1 MGSSRLRL
9 KGSVEVTVIIN
20 HSQAFCLYGVRRRG
34 LGWAPSREG
43 GPIECKEFCWWQEM
57 GRTFRILRGIVM
69 VWGIPWFGENV
80 LSLDPGSVPLNSI
93 LVASWFI
100 PMLSSPKTRFIM
112 CLSIRF

>member
-1 MGSSRLRL
+1 ME
-9 KGSVEVTVIIN
+9 GSVEVTVIIN

-69 VWGIPWFGENV
+69 VWGITLVWRKCAV
-80 LSLDPGSVPLNSI
+80 PGSWICAPEQHSGNK
-93 LVASWFI
+93 LVHPHVEF
-100 PMLSSPKTRFIM
+100 P
-112 CLSIRF
+112 